1 MVKSGSS
8 LVRDEDALLQLA
20 TYEHLRERCQPP
32 SQHDSDE
39 IFEVLG
45 NKTFVLELYNTMKF
59 SAGVVLT
66 LLVSPASTFVQRP
79 SLVFQTHRP
88 TFRQTSNHRSS
99 QLQAVEIANVFTGI
113 AADPEV
119 ATAAANSLGLL
130 DVAVFLVPLTALAA
144 GASAISQRDLIRS
157 EIDTTERTLAE
168 TKALLE
174 KSDQTIKVR
183 NE

>member
-1 MVKSGSS
+1 
-8 LVRDEDALLQLA
+8 
-20 TYEHLRERCQPP
+20 
-32 SQHDSDE
+32 
-39 IFEVLG
+39 
-45 NKTFVLELYNTMKF
+45 MKF

-79 SLVFQTHRP
+79 SLVFQTQRP
-88 TFRQTSNHRSS
+88 TFRQDRKSNRSS
-99 QLQAVEIANVFTGI
+99 KLQAVEIANVFTAI

-174 KSDQTIKVR
+174 KSDQTIKVTH
-183 NE
+183 E